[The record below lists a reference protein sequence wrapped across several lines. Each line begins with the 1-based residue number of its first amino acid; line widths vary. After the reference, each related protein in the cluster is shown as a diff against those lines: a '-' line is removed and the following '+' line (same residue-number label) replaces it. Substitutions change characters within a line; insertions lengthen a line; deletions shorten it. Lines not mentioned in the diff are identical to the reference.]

1 MLYFA
6 RHGESTANLS
16 RTFANRTESFALT
29 SLGRE
34 QAEALASRVAAL
46 GISRLFASPLTRAA
60 ETAAVVGERLG
71 LKPETTEALREFDV
85 GHWEGTDDDRGW
97 AEYASITARW
107 ASGNHACRVSDGE
120 SCLEVIERFRPFGE
134 LLLELSAGGERTL
147 CIGHGGTYRAA
158 LPAFFANV
166 SHQFAFAQPFAN
178 TGLVI
183 GQIVDGQ
190 PECIEWCGEVLR

>member
-29 SLGRE
+29 PLGRE
-34 QAEALASRVAAL
+34 QAEALAARAATL
-46 GISRLFASPLTRAA
+46 GITRLFASPLVRAG
-60 ETAAVVGERLG
+60 ETAAIVGECLG
-71 LKPETTEALREFDV
+71 IEPETTEALREFDV
-85 GHWEGTDDDRGW
+85 GRWEGTADDRGW

-107 ASGNHACRVSDGE
+107 AAGDHDCRISDGE
-120 SCLEVIERFRPFGE
+120 SCLDVIGRFRPFGVQ
-134 LLLELSAGGERTL
+134 LARLPAAGERVL

-166 SHQFAFAQPFAN
+166 SHEFAFAQPFPN
-178 TGLVI
+178 TGLVV
-183 GQIVDGQ
+183 GQIVAGR
-190 PECIEWCGEVLR
+190 PECIEWCGEPPR